1 MYIHIA
7 DSLCCTAETNTTL
20 LSNYAPVK
28 INSKVKCRRDST
40 DSGTLPSSKNYI
52 LFSPLDFMSFNGEG
66 ILLSLKNSFVKI
78 SERPRMLMAD
88 AVADFIKSERHCSC
102 RAAW

>member
-1 MYIHIA
+1 
-7 DSLCCTAETNTTL
+7 
-20 LSNYAPVK
+20 
-28 INSKVKCRRDST
+28 
-40 DSGTLPSSKNYI
+40 
-52 LFSPLDFMSFNGEG
+52 MSFNGEG

-102 RAAW
+102 GQRRETFTWVGEVTRRGSRRVRLAKSH

>member
-1 MYIHIA
+1 
-7 DSLCCTAETNTTL
+7 
-20 LSNYAPVK
+20 
-28 INSKVKCRRDST
+28 
-40 DSGTLPSSKNYI
+40 
-52 LFSPLDFMSFNGEG
+52 MSFNGEG

-102 RAAW
+102 GQRGETFTWVGEVTRNQVLQSLKAMVMICFVLQYSNAMEEFEGI